1 MEFDYTFISALV
13 RELTGKVNA
22 FSPSTLDV
30 QFYNAHSNCEG
41 KNVAVFYNILSGDH

>member
-1 MEFDYTFISALV
+1 MEFDYTFISTLV

-30 QFYNAHSNCEG
+30 HLNIAIVIVRECDKEEG
-41 KNVAVFYNILSGDH
+41 